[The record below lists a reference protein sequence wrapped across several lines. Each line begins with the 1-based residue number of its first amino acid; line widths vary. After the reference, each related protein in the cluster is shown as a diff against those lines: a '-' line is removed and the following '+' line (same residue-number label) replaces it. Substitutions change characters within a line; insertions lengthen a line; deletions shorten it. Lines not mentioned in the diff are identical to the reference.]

1 MEMES
6 TLFPDIRYVMIN
18 EVGEIKRDGE
28 NIKESERSID
38 MARLDMSLFM
48 TGQVKVITRL
58 IE

>member
-6 TLFPDIRYVMIN
+6 TLFPDIRYVTIN
-18 EVGEIKRDGE
+18 EARELKRDGE

-38 MARLDMSLFM
+38 LARLDMSLFM

>member
-6 TLFPDIRYVMIN
+6 ILFPEIRYVTIN
-18 EVGEIKRDGE
+18 EAGELKRGGE

>member
-18 EVGEIKRDGE
+18 EVGELKRDGE

-38 MARLDMSLFM
+38 MARLDMSLFV
-48 TGQVKVITRL
+48 TGQVKVSSLL

>member
-6 TLFPDIRYVMIN
+6 TLFPDNRYVMIN
-18 EVGEIKRDGE
+18 EAGELKSDGE

-38 MARLDMSLFM
+38 MARLDMSLYM

>member
-6 TLFPDIRYVMIN
+6 TLFPDNRYVMIN
-18 EVGEIKRDGE
+18 DAGELKRDGE
-28 NIKESERSID
+28 NIKEPERSID
-38 MARLDMSLFM
+38 MARLDMSLYM